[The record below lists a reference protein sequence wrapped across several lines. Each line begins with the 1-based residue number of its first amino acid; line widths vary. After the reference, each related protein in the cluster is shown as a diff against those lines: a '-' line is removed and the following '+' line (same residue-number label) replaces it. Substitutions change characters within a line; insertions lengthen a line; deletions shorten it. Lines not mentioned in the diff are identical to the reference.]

1 MAIPRALLLVRHAE
15 RSGLPTGGRQGDRAR
30 GARGEPGD
38 ETALPQPG
46 RGQRP
51 AGRARAARAAAGDR
65 GGDPP
70 LPRRR
75 DYLERIKAL
84 SAENGGDAGE
94 LTPFGPGG
102 YEIALLAAGGV
113 ITAIDAVLDGTVDN
127 VYALT
132 RPPGHHAEP
141 DRGRGF
147 CIFANA
153 AIGAKHAREA
163 RGLDRVAVVD
173 WDVHHGNGTQK
184 IFWEDPSVLTISSH
198 QDNNYPP
205 DSGHV
210 HEVGAGAGEGFNLNV
225 PLPAGSGVGAYVAAY
240 ERVVAPAL
248 RAFRPDLIIV
258 ASGLDASNMDPLA
271 RMMMHSDGYRQ
282 LTRLLMDVAEDV
294 CEGRLVVEHEG
305 GYSSAYV
312 PFCGLASSRS
322 SRASKSAIDDPY
334 LEFFQGVGRPGPAA
348 APGRGDRGRRGEP
361 VAARAG
367 VVPEACARGS
377 GWSSTRSPGSAAATR

>member
-1 MAIPRALLLVRHAE
+1 MRASFRRTAARSSRRRTRRTRP
-15 RSGLPTGGRQGDRAR
+15 RSGGSATSSRSAACSPSSCSSSLGRR
-30 GARGEPGD
+30 
-38 ETALPQPG
+38 
-46 RGQRP
+46 
-51 AGRARAARAAAGDR
+51 
-65 GGDPP
+65 
-70 LPRRR
+70 PRRR
-75 DYLERIKAL
+75 SSAATRASTWSRIKAL
-84 SAENGGDAGE
+84 SADNGGDAGE

-113 ITAIDAVLDGTVDN
+113 ISAIDAVLDGTVDN

-141 DRGRGF
+141 DLGRGF

-163 RGLDRVAVVD
+163 RGLERVAVVD

-184 IFWEDPSVLTISSH
+184 IFWEDASVLTISSH

-210 HEVGAGAGEGFNLNV
+210 HEVGAGAGEGYNLNI
-225 PLPAGSGVGAYVAAY
+225 PLPPGSGVGAYVAAY
-240 ERVVAPAL
+240 ERVVVPAL
-248 RAFRPDLIIV
+248 RAFRPELIIV

-294 CEGRLVVEHEG
+294 CDGRLVIEHEG

-312 PFCGLASSRS
+312 PFCGLAVVEELAGIR
-322 SRASKSAIDDPY
+322 SAIDDPY
-334 LEFFQGVGRPGPAA
+334 LRVLQGDVGGQDLQPHQAA
-348 APGRGDRGRRGEP
+348 AIE
-361 VAARAG
+361 AA
-367 VVPEACARGS
+367 EANLARL
-377 GWSSTRSPGSAAATR
+377 AAV

>member
-1 MAIPRALLLVRHAE
+1 MATGWLSHELYFWHDTRSAGAFMPADGRVIEPDTHSENAATKRRFRNLVDV
-15 RSGLPTGGRQGDRAR
+15 SGLLASLVQL
-30 GARGEPGD
+30 EP
-38 ETALPQPG
+38 
-46 RGQRP
+46 RP
-51 AGRARAARAAAGDR
+51 ATEKEILRCHDAE
-65 GGDPP
+65 
-70 LPRRR
+70 
-75 DYLERIKAL
+75 YLERIKAL
-84 SAENGGDAGE
+84 SADNGGEAGE

-113 ITAIDAVLDGTVDN
+113 ISAIDAVLDGTVDN

-153 AIGAKHAREA
+153 AIGARHARDA

-184 IFWEDPSVLTISSH
+184 IFWEDPTVLTISSH

-210 HEVGAGAGEGFNLNV
+210 HEVGGGGGEGYNLNI

-248 RAFRPDLIIV
+248 TAFKPDLIIV

-271 RMMMHSDGYRQ
+271 RMMMHSEGYKQ
-282 LTRLLMDVAEDV
+282 LTRVLMDVADDV
-294 CEGRLVVEHEG
+294 REGRLVVEHEG

-312 PFCGLASSRS
+312 PFCGLAIVEELSGV
-322 SRASKSAIDDPY
+322 KSAIDDPY
-334 LEFFQGVGRPGPAA
+334 LEFFKGAAGQDLQPHQDAAIAA
-348 APGRGDRGRRGEP
+348 AEANLSRL
-361 VAARAG
+361 AA
-367 VVPEACARGS
+367 V
-377 GWSSTRSPGSAAATR
+377 